1 MWHFNKLLGICGLH
15 VITSQTKGNKI
26 SFTLKQRR
34 LTANCLRCQKKTKC
48 FHSYA
53 PVRIIKH
60 GAILGKICEL
70 VIRPRRFNCTFCN
83 VVFTEKIPLFPPYQK
98 ATIKHKEEVVFNLS
112 DRSFNAGTKRYS
124 VSYHTQRKW
133 LKELVSHKVFNFE
146 TEEKEAIPFVLGI
159 DEVSFSGHKMLTTV
173 GNISKHR
180 LKGVMTSKN
189 KTDLKK
195 LLRSLSPTVK
205 SLISEVVI
213 DMCDLYLF
221 AVREVL
227 PEASVV
233 VDHFHVIQDAN
244 RRIDEERR
252 ILQDIYKK
260 PIKRYILTKNKG
272 VGHNYPY

>member
-1 MWHFNKLLGICGLH
+1 MWNFSKLLGCSGFSVVKCSSDDKRVFFH
-15 VITSQTKGNKI
+15 
-26 SFTLKQRR
+26 LKRR
-34 LTANCLRCQKKTKC
+34 RNTAVCQKCSKRTK
-48 FHSYA
+48 
-53 PVRIIKH
+53 IIYDQTSERKLKH
-60 GAILGKICEL
+60 GTILGKICT
-70 VIRPRRFNCTFCN
+70 IFFRTRRFYCVYCK
-83 VVFTEKIPLFPPYQK
+83 VVFVEETNIASKYQR
-98 ATIKHKEEVVFNLS
+98 ATLKHKKEVVFNLS
-112 DRSFNAGTKRYS
+112 DRSFLSGTRKYN

-133 LKELVSHKVFNFE
+133 LNEVVKTEVFNFSE
-146 TEEKEAIPFVLGI
+146 EEKEATPFVLGI

-205 SLISEVVI
+205 SIISEVVI

-221 AVREVL
+221 TVREVL

-244 RRIDEERR
+244 RRLDEERR
-252 ILQDIYKK
+252 LLQDIYKK
-260 PIKRYILTKNKG
+260 PIKR
-272 VGHNYPY
+272 